1 MDRRV
6 KYTQMVLS
14 DSFLKF
20 LEQKPIEKITV
31 TEICKEADINRST
44 YYSYYS
50 DPFDQFTKM
59 KANLLEELAQF
70 TEQFDTDEIPSRQRQ
85 YKLLVM
91 LLQYVEKKR
100 NTFRILLTKNGDHN
114 IQHDLLVFLGEKIFP
129 IDLRKENDKIKNQYY
144 LIYVSNGCFGM
155 FYHWLT
161 DDHPISSEKLAHLMA
176 EFARNV
182 IP

>member
-6 KYTQMVLS
+6 KYTKMVLS

-31 TEICKEADINRST
+31 TEICKDADINRST
-44 YYSYYS
+44 YYTYYS

-59 KANLLEELAQF
+59 KAELFGELADY
-70 TEQFDTDEIPSRQRQ
+70 TKQFDADEIPSGQRQ

-129 IDLRKENDKIKNQYY
+129 LDLMKESDESKRQYY

-161 DDHPISSEKLAHLMA
+161 DKNPISSDKLAHLMA
-176 EFARNV
+176 EFARN
-182 IP
+182 IIR